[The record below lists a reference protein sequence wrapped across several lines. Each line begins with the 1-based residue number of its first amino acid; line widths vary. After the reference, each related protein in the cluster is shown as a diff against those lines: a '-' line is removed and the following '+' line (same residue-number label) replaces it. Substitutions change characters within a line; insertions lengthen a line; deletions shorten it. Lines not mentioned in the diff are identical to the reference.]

1 MQIPQ
6 HWNGDCGGLANQ
18 NAMAFYFSITF
29 QSGTLLE
36 TGIQLES
43 GILFFNHLP
52 MWHSIRDW
60 HSTGEWHSNREN
72 TMWRFAVIYSLA
84 KSIGRFPGISYASTW
99 TCDKLNSPREI
110 ERTFPLFHAVQ
121 YYFEF
126 QC

>member
-18 NAMAFYFSITF
+18 
-29 QSGTLLE
+29 
-36 TGIQLES
+36 
-43 GILFFNHLP
+43 
-52 MWHSIRDW
+52 
-60 HSTGEWHSNREN
+60 
-72 TMWRFAVIYSLA
+72 MWRFAVIYSLA

-121 YYFEF
+121 YYFVCKF
-126 QC
+126 FIYLVSLLLI

>member
-1 MQIPQ
+1 
-6 HWNGDCGGLANQ
+6 
-18 NAMAFYFSITF
+18 MAFYFSITF

-72 TMWRFAVIYSLA
+72 TVIMVD
-84 KSIGRFPGISYASTW
+84 IFSTNFI
-99 TCDKLNSPREI
+99 KYFIEEFKYFLNSFYI
-110 ERTFPLFHAVQ
+110 DVAICSDL
-121 YYFEF
+121 
-126 QC
+126 